1 MTSSSCPSGPEL
13 DRRRALYGVAG
24 AVVGAPLL
32 ASCGGEGTAGNAQP
46 AASPGQELASTSE
59 VPQGSGVILD
69 QAGLVVTQPAA
80 GEFKAFSATCT
91 HQACAVTGVTETIDC
106 VCHGSKFSI
115 TDGSVVQGPA
125 TEPLPEKPISVEG
138 QRILLG

>member
-1 MTSSSCPSGPEL
+1 M
-13 DRRRALYGVAG
+13 
-24 AVVGAPLL
+24 
-32 ASCGGEGTAGNAQP
+32 
-46 AASPGQELASTSE
+46 
-59 VPQGSGVILD
+59 
-69 QAGLVVTQPAA
+69 VTQPAA